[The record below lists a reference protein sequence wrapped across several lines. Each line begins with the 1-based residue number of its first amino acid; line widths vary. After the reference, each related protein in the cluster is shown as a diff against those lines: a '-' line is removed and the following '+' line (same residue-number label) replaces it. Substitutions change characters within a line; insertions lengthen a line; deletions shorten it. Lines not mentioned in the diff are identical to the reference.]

1 MTDYT
6 LSHPVYL
13 DIPMMIS
20 FLAALEGGVVVSQ
33 DMTETSSETASRQ
46 ASATAGLR
54 ARLFTV
60 GSGELGATGA
70 LDRSES
76 SGSTSQV
83 QRQHTAESL
92 FNALLATLKEDGMV
106 KQVDALDTFRGLR
119 VGQIVEIEG
128 KFRGNPLE
136 DILAFFA
143 MILPYMESDQ
153 PAEPNPKSGNPAQRA
168 AAQNTVPDGGLGQ
181 DVIRMFH
188 LMAKD
193 IADSPVHDLLFH
205 TSSGVPVVVTASTE
219 FYGQATVEYLREGS
233 FRVVGKVT
241 KVVGESESINLSRRT
256 VLGLANPEVAGGL
269 VEAARAMDGVNL
281 DVADA
286 MVPGPALQIL
296 PLAIYI

>member
-1 MTDYT
+1 MADYE
-6 LSHPVYL
+6 LSHPIYL

-20 FLAALEGGVVVSQ
+20 FLAALEGGVVISQ
-33 DMTETSSETASRQ
+33 DTTETASETATRT

-54 ARLFTV
+54 AKLFTV
-60 GSGELGATGA
+60 GSAT
-70 LDRSES
+70 LDAAGSSEKS
-76 SGSTSQV
+76 TTNGTTSQV

-92 FNALLATLKEDGMV
+92 FNALLSTLQEDR
-106 KQVDALDTFRGLR
+106 KIASVDTSDELVDLA

-128 KFRGNPLE
+128 TFRGNPLE

-143 MILPYMESDQ
+143 MILPYVESDQ
-153 PAEPNPKSGNPAQRA
+153 ASKPNPKSGSPAQRA
-168 AAQNTVPDGGLGQ
+168 AAQKGPAETGIDQ

-193 IADSPVHDLLFH
+193 IANSTVHDLLFQ
-205 TSSGVPVVVTASTE
+205 TAAGTPVVVTASTE
-219 FYGQATVEYLREGS
+219 FYGPSTVEYLREGS

-241 KVVGESESINLSRRT
+241 RVISERDEVNLARRT
-256 VLGLANPEVAGGL
+256 VLGLANPDVAGGL
-269 VEAARAMDGVNL
+269 VEAARAMDGVTL

-286 MVPGPALQIL
+286 IVTGPAIQLL